1 MLIGYRESIFGFN
14 LSSRIKGIKTVC
26 VHFGGNN
33 HVYLFFNGS
42 KQVGNLSTQ
51 IAGINRI
58 NRGRRHGA
66 SIIHIRR
73 VELFLITDLLVHL
86 VPFFLISFQSW
97 SKFCWISNE
106 YVQRNSFFP
115 FQRIIWTLLIF
126 KINDSICMRF
136 ISDLTQRTD

>member
-33 HVYLFFNGS
+33 HAYLFFNGS

-58 NRGRRHGA
+58 NTGRRHGA

-97 SKFCWISNE
+97 SKFCRISNE
-106 YVQRNSFFP
+106 YVQRNSFFSFP
-115 FQRIIWTLLIF
+115 KNYL
-126 KINDSICMRF
+126 NAVNS
-136 ISDLTQRTD
+136 

>member
-33 HVYLFFNGS
+33 HAYLFFNGS
-42 KQVGNLSTQ
+42 KQFGNLSTQ

-58 NRGRRHGA
+58 NTGRRHGA

-86 VPFFLISFQSW
+86 VPFFFLLAFKVGQNSV
-97 SKFCWISNE
+97 E
-106 YVQRNSFFP
+106 YPMNMCREIAFFP
-115 FQRIIWTLLIF
+115 FQRII
-126 KINDSICMRF
+126 
-136 ISDLTQRTD
+136 